1 MPNLARLP
9 AWAGDEL
16 VHVVVETP
24 RGARAKLTFDP
35 ELKTFVLSKSLML
48 GLSYPYDWGFIP
60 STRAEDGDPLDAMV
74 IHDAATTP
82 GLVLRCKLIGVLQT
96 IQKTKHDQIRND
108 RVIAVPKD
116 SHREREL
123 RGVQDL
129 PPEVKEEL
137 EKFFVATD
145 ELEAKTLKFLGW
157 QGPAQAK
164 KLVSVAKGFSRK
176 GIRVSRRSIRQ
187 IANVRLRTETPVILQ
202 LSLNARRGLNGRRGN
217 DAQQDR

>member
-9 AWAGDEL
+9 TRAGDEL

-35 ELKTFVLSKSLML
+35 ELKTFVLSKALML

-96 IQKTKHDQIRND
+96 MQKTKHDRIRND
-108 RVIAVPKD
+108 RVIAVPEN

-123 RGVQDL
+123 HGIQEL
-129 PPEVKEEL
+129 PPALKQEL

-164 KLVSVAKGFSRK
+164 KLV
-176 GIRVSRRSIRQ
+176 RRCEKVFEKK
-187 IANVRLRTETPVILQ
+187 N
-202 LSLNARRGLNGRRGN
+202 
-217 DAQQDR
+217 

>member
-9 AWAGDEL
+9 TWAGNEL

-35 ELKTFVLSKSLML
+35 ELKTFVLSKALML

-96 IQKTKHDQIRND
+96 MQKTKHDRIRND
-108 RVIAVPKD
+108 RVIAVPEN

-123 RGVQDL
+123 HGVQEL
-129 PPEVKEEL
+129 PPALKQEL

-157 QGPAQAK
+157 QGPAHAK
-164 KLVSVAKGFSRK
+164 KL
-176 GIRVSRRSIRQ
+176 
-187 IANVRLRTETPVILQ
+187 
-202 LSLNARRGLNGRRGN
+202 ARRCEKVFKKKN
-217 DAQQDR
+217 

>member
-9 AWAGDEL
+9 TRAGDEL

-35 ELKTFVLSKSLML
+35 ELKTFVLSKALML

-96 IQKTKHDQIRND
+96 MQKTKHDRIRND
-108 RVIAVPKD
+108 RVIAVPEN

-123 RGVQDL
+123 LGIQEL
-129 PPEVKEEL
+129 PPALKQEL

-145 ELEAKTLKFLGW
+145 ELEAKTLRFLGW

-164 KLVSVAKGFSRK
+164 KLV
-176 GIRVSRRSIRQ
+176 RRCEKVFKKK
-187 IANVRLRTETPVILQ
+187 N
-202 LSLNARRGLNGRRGN
+202 
-217 DAQQDR
+217 

>member
-1 MPNLARLP
+1 MPNLASLP
-9 AWAGDEL
+9 AWAGHEL

-60 STRAEDGDPLDAMV
+60 STRAEDGDPVDAMV

-96 IQKTKHDQIRND
+96 IQKTKHEQIRND
-108 RVIAVPKD
+108 RVIAVPTD

-123 RGVQDL
+123 QGVGDL

-157 QGPAQAK
+157 QGRRRK
-164 KLVSVAKGFSRK
+164 SWFGVAKGFSRK
-176 GIRVSRRSIRQ
+176 RTRVWTDNRSG
-187 IANVRLRTETPVILQ
+187 T
-202 LSLNARRGLNGRRGN
+202 
-217 DAQQDR
+217 DRECAVAYQNPPSFPTFV

>member
-1 MPNLARLP
+1 
-9 AWAGDEL
+9 

-108 RVIAVPKD
+108 RVIAVPTD

-123 RGVQDL
+123 QGVGDL

-137 EKFFVATD
+137 EKFFVDRRAGGQDVEVPRLARTGAGEKAGSALRKD
-145 ELEAKTLKFLGW
+145 FQEKELG
-157 QGPAQAK
+157 
-164 KLVSVAKGFSRK
+164 S
-176 GIRVSRRSIRQ
+176 
-187 IANVRLRTETPVILQ
+187 
-202 LSLNARRGLNGRRGN
+202 
-217 DAQQDR
+217 D

>member
-9 AWAGDEL
+9 AWAGNEL

-35 ELKTFVLSKSLML
+35 ELKTFVLSKALML
-48 GLSYPYDWGFIP
+48 GLSYLYDWGFIP

-96 IQKTKHDQIRND
+96 MQKTKHDQVRND
-108 RVIAVPKD
+108 RVIAVPEN

-129 PPEVKEEL
+129 PPELKEEL

-157 QGPAQAK
+157 HGPAQAK
-164 KLVSVAKGFSRK
+164 KLVRRCQ
-176 GIRVSRRSIRQ
+176 RVFKKK
-187 IANVRLRTETPVILQ
+187 N
-202 LSLNARRGLNGRRGN
+202 
-217 DAQQDR
+217 

>member
-9 AWAGDEL
+9 TWAGDEL

-35 ELKTFVLSKSLML
+35 ELETFVLSKSLML

-96 IQKTKHDQIRND
+96 D
-108 RVIAVPKD
+108 RKSTRLNSSHVEISYAV
-116 SHREREL
+116 
-123 RGVQDL
+123 
-129 PPEVKEEL
+129 
-137 EKFFVATD
+137 FC
-145 ELEAKTLKFLGW
+145 LK
-157 QGPAQAK
+157 K
-164 KLVSVAKGFSRK
+164 
-176 GIRVSRRSIRQ
+176 
-187 IANVRLRTETPVILQ
+187 
-202 LSLNARRGLNGRRGN
+202 
-217 DAQQDR
+217 